1 MKIDV
6 LTLFPEF
13 IENLKNYSIV
23 GRAIKEN
30 KLILNTTDI
39 RDFAVNKYL
48 QVDDYPFGGGPGM
61 LMQIGPI
68 DEAIESV
75 KTESSKVYYI
85 SAQGK
90 VLNQKK
96 LNEMSRENHIIL
108 LNGHYE
114 GIDNRVVENY
124 IDEEISIGD
133 FVLTGGE
140 IASMVIIDG
149 ISRLLDGVLKSEES
163 YSLESFYNGLLEYP
177 QYTRPREYKGLKVP
191 DILLSGNHENIRK
204 YRLYESI
211 RTTLNKRPD
220 LLEKKELNKEEKA
233 FLNKILEGG
242 KDNGHY

>member
-1 MKIDV
+1 MRIDV

-13 IENLKNYSIV
+13 IESLKNYSIV
-23 GRAIKEN
+23 GRAIREN

-39 RDFAVNKYL
+39 RDFAINKYL

-75 KTESSKVYYI
+75 KSKNSKIYYI

-96 LNEMSRENHIIL
+96 LIKISKEPHIIL

-149 ISRLLDGVLKSEES
+149 ISRLLDGVLKSEDS
-163 YSLESFYNGLLEYP
+163 YKDESFYNGLLEYP

-191 DILLSGNHENIRK
+191 DVLLSGNHESIRK

-220 LLEKKELNKEEKA
+220 LLENKELNEEERS

-242 KDNGHY
+242 KDNGYY